1 MSEKQALYDCFI
13 ADYYDSSPILTT
25 RTQDVAFYVNAA
37 RKYGDPVLE
46 LGCGTG
52 RVTMAIAEAGYR
64 VVGLDISERML
75 ERAVEKR
82 AGLRREAQER
92 VHLVQADMTEFALG
106 ERFRMI
112 VIPFRP
118 FQHLLELDEQMGCL
132 ECARKHLAPGGH
144 LILDFFQTDPQRM
157 HDPMF
162 KNEARL
168 IEYDLPGDR
177 HVELSE
183 RVSAFHRGV
192 QRNDVE
198 MVFRVTHPG
207 GKQERLVM
215 AWTLRYFF
223 RYEVE
228 HLLARCGFRVEHV
241 YGNFDSTP
249 LGDDSPEMI
258 FVAGVRPA

>member
-1 MSEKQALYDCFI
+1 MTQKPALYDCFI
-13 ADYYDSSPILTT
+13 ADYYDSSPILTA

-52 RVTMAIAEAGYR
+52 RVTMTIAEAGCR

-75 ERAVEKR
+75 ERALEKR

-92 VHLVQADMTEFALG
+92 VHLVQGDMTRFALG
-106 ERFRMI
+106 EKFRMI

-118 FQHLLELDEQMGCL
+118 FQHLLEIEEQMGCL
-132 ECARKHLAPGGH
+132 ECVRKHLAPGGH
-144 LILDFFQTDPQRM
+144 LIMDFFQADPERM

-162 KNEARL
+162 KIEAKL
-168 IEYDLPGDR
+168 TEYDLAGGR

-198 MVFRVTHPG
+198 MIFRVTHPD

-228 HLLARCGFRVEHV
+228 HLLARCGFRLEHL
-241 YGNFDSTP
+241 YGNFDCSP
-249 LGDDSPEMI
+249 LEDDSPEMI
-258 FVAGVRPA
+258 FVAGPL

>member
-1 MSEKQALYDCFI
+1 MNQDQALYDCFI
-13 ADYYDSSPILTT
+13 ADYYDSSPILTA
-25 RTQDVAFYVNAA
+25 RTHDVVFYVNAA

-52 RVTMAIAEAGYR
+52 RVTMAVAEAGYR
-64 VVGLDISERML
+64 IVGLDISERML
-75 ERAVEKR
+75 ERSVEKR
-82 AGLRREAQER
+82 AALRREARER
-92 VHLVQADMTEFALG
+92 VHLLQGDMTRFELG
-106 ERFRMI
+106 EKFRTI

-118 FQHLLELDEQMGCL
+118 FQHLLEIEEQMGCL

-144 LILDFFQTDPQRM
+144 LILDFFQTDPERM
-157 HDPMF
+157 HDAMF

-168 IEYDLPGDR
+168 TEYDLPGGR

-183 RVSAFHRGV
+183 RVSAFHRGA
-192 QRNDVE
+192 QRNEVE
-198 MVFRVTHPG
+198 MIFQVTHPD

-228 HLLARCGFRVEHV
+228 HLLARCGFRVQHV
-241 YGNFDSTP
+241 YGDFDRSP

-258 FVAGVRPA
+258 FEAGT

>member
-13 ADYYDSSPILTT
+13 ADYYDSSPILTA
-25 RTQDVAFYVNAA
+25 RTEDVVFYANAA

-75 ERAVEKR
+75 ERAAEKR
-82 AGLRREAQER
+82 KGLHGEARER
-92 VHLVQADMTEFALG
+92 VRLLQGDMTRFALG
-106 ERFRMI
+106 EKFRTI
-112 VIPFRP
+112 IIPFRP
-118 FQHLLELDEQMGCL
+118 FQHLLEIDEQIGCL
-132 ECARKHLAPGGH
+132 ECARQHLAAGGH
-144 LILDFFQTDPQRM
+144 LILDFFQTDPERM
-157 HDPMF
+157 HDAMF

-168 IEYDLPGDR
+168 TEYDLPGGR

-192 QRNDVE
+192 QQNDVE
-198 MVFRVTHPG
+198 MIFRVTHPG

-228 HLLARCGFRVEHV
+228 HLLARCGFRVEDV
-241 YGNFDSTP
+241 YGNFDGSP

-258 FVAGVRPA
+258 FVAGMG